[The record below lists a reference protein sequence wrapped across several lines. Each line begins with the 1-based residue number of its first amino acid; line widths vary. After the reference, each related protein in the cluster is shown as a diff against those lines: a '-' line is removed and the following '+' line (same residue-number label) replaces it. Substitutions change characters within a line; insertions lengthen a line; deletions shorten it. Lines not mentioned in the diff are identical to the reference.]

1 MCTFFT
7 GMLVNLKIKAVKVEF
22 MNLKVA
28 HYYYFKTVEQSL
40 SGSLSSSPMHCS
52 LIMECKIWP
61 CETSFTAQRTIDS
74 PQIGTKSKWKR
85 SALLFSIEVMVKSYQ
100 AYKDSWATVVA
111 EESWQP
117 GRLLSKQRGLT
128 CNGTINCCVYYHINK
143 KLQKKKIKSEYSIFA
158 TICTSKNFPLY
169 GSTFLHSHTLIHIDY
184 ECRGCICV

>member
-7 GMLVNLKIKAVKVEF
+7 GMLVNLKIKAVKF
-22 MNLKVA
+22 DSMSLKVA

-40 SGSLSSSPMHCS
+40 SGSFANMHCS

-61 CETSFTAQRTIDS
+61 CETSFTVRQTIDS

-85 SALLFSIEVMVKSYQ
+85 SASLFSSEVMVKSYQ

-117 GRLLSKQRGLT
+117 GRLLSKQRGAT
-128 CNGTINCCVYYHINK
+128 CNGMINCCVYYVYHISK
-143 KLQKKKIKSEYSIFA
+143 KTAKKNQKQIQHICNNLHLQKLPA
-158 TICTSKNFPLY
+158 
-169 GSTFLHSHTLIHIDY
+169 
-184 ECRGCICV
+184 VW